1 MVADFVWKH
10 IVDDDE
16 DTFCDQDC
24 ELCDYEGSGRL
35 VEGRRPIELRK
46 RSETESQAR
55 D

>member
-1 MVADFVWKH
+1 MM
-10 IVDDDE
+10 IDE

-35 VEGRRPIELRK
+35 VEGLPIELRK